1 MGGKRR
7 FDGADQG
14 ICVFAGQ
21 DRQLDRRPTFEA
33 IFQMTDS
40 QTFGPAHDYFRDAWQ
55 RSILFLDVLRQRGN
69 KFREEQAKEA
79 PHVLQFD
86 AEVILDGRKLQR
98 PVNYAL
104 VRILPLEGIPTDPAK
119 RPFVVVDPRAGHGPG
134 IGGMKKE
141 SEIGIALEDGH
152 PCYFIGFLPEPVEGQ
167 TIEDVWNAE
176 AEFIGEVARRHP
188 SAGKPV
194 VIANCQAGWQTV
206 IMAATH
212 PEIPGPLLLAGSPL
226 SYWAG
231 VHGKNPMRYLGGLLG
246 GSWLTSFCNDL
257 GGGIFDGANLVANFE
272 SQNLPNTYF
281 EKPYNVYSKVDTEAQ
296 RFLDFE
302 TWWGSPVLMNAGE
315 IQWIVDNLFI
325 GNKLTIGD
333 LRTSDGMQIDLR
345 NIQSPIVVFCSWG
358 DNVTP
363 PQQALGWITDVYPTD
378 EDLVANGQTIV
389 YSVHADIGHL
399 GIFVSGK
406 IANKEYDE
414 FASAMDMIDLMPPG
428 LYEAVIEEVADGAAN
443 RELIQGRFL
452 LRLVPRTLEDIRALG
467 GNSAADDRKFAAVD
481 RLSTVNRQIYE
492 TFVGPVLKAVTPPA
506 YSDWLRTMHPSRV
519 RFAFFSDKNRAMGG
533 IEEAAKRAREDRH
546 PVSEDNIFLAGEKAM
561 ASAIGSYLGAL
572 GAARD
577 AWMEQAFHL
586 TYGSPLLQALVGLD
600 PKAPIEQH
608 KLEREALREGAKAKR
623 REELEGRFEE
633 GGAIDAALRA
643 IAFVRRAEGGIDERS
658 YAILKQLHDA
668 QPPGRPRTMAQL
680 KDALRDQ
687 VLLLRLDEQRAVNSI
702 PKLLP
707 RDREERARTLRAV
720 QRFVAI
726 QGDLSAEG
734 KKHLAKI
741 EKLFDVKSAPAPGKE
756 VVHVDS

>member
-1 MGGKRR
+1 
-7 FDGADQG
+7 
-14 ICVFAGQ
+14 
-21 DRQLDRRPTFEA
+21 
-33 IFQMTDS
+33 MTDP
-40 QTFGPAHDYFRDAWQ
+40 QTFGPAREYFHDAWQ

-69 KFREEQAKEA
+69 KFREEEAKEA

-86 AEVILDGRKLQR
+86 VEVILDGRKLAR
-98 PVNYAL
+98 PVNYGL
-104 VRILPLEGIPTDPAK
+104 VRVLPLDGIPTDPAK

-188 SAGKPV
+188 GSGKPV
-194 VIANCQAGWQTV
+194 VIANCQAGWQTA

-212 PEIPGPLLLAGSPL
+212 PEIAGPLLLAGSPL

-281 EKPYNVYSKVDTEAQ
+281 QKPYNVYSKVDTEAQ

-302 TWWGSPVLMNAGE
+302 TWWGGPVLMNAGE

-325 GNKLTIGD
+325 GNKLSSGE

-428 LYEAVIEEVADGAAN
+428 LYEAVIEEVEHGAAN
-443 RELIQGRFL
+443 RELIQGRYL

-467 GNSAADDRKFAAVD
+467 GNSADDDRKFAAVD
-481 RLSTVNRQIYE
+481 RLSAINRQLYQ
-492 TFVGPVLKAVTPPA
+492 TFASPTVKALTPPA
-506 YSDWLRTMHPSRV
+506 SADWLRTMHPSRA
-519 RFAFFSDKNRAMGG
+519 RFGFFSDENRAMRG
-533 IEEAAKRAREDRH
+533 IEQAAKRAREDRH
-546 PVSEDNIFLAGEKAM
+546 PVGEDNIFLAGEKAV
-561 ASAIGSYLGAL
+561 AAAIGSYLGAL

-586 TYGSPLLQALVGLD
+586 TYGSPLLQALVGLN
-600 PKAPIEQH
+600 PKGPIDQH
-608 KLEREALREGAKAKR
+608 KLEREALREEAKAKR
-623 REELEGRFEE
+623 REEMESRFEE
-633 GGAIDAALRA
+633 GGAIEAALRA
-643 IAFVRRAEGGIDERS
+643 IAFVRKAEGGTDERS

-680 KDALRDQ
+680 KDTLRDQ
-687 VLLLRLDEQRAVNSI
+687 VLLLRLDEQRAVSSI

-720 QRFVAI
+720 QRFVAV
-726 QGDLSAEG
+726 QGSLSEKG

-741 EKLFDVKSAPAPGKE
+741 EKLFDVKPAPAPGKE
-756 VVHVDS
+756 DVHAGS